1 MLESEATVL
10 KQKQRSDLGSRFYLK
25 ECLNLRAKKA
35 ACQRGQMINITK
47 MMI

>member
-25 ECLNLRAKKA
+25 EYLRAKKA